1 MKRVSY
7 RIAGLVAA
15 LVVTASLHAAI
26 PATTRAERGGKF
38 IPLPEVARAL
48 SFGFDAALAD
58 FYWLWAVQTVGQRDA
73 DLTRDARDLSRL
85 IDVVTTLDPWVD
97 HPYRFAAVWLTDSE
111 QSVREANR
119 LLERGIAHH
128 PDDWR
133 NRYHLGFNHF
143 FYLQENRRA
152 ADVLEG
158 AVRLP
163 GAPAYLPR
171 LVARLRSKD
180 GNLEAAGV
188 FLEEMVRTAADDL
201 ERAQLQ
207 SALDEIEVEYRARS
221 LDRARGVYRE
231 RNGRDIASVA
241 DLVEGPGAVLAHL
254 PSAAPS
260 SQPIS
265 LRNGAEWTLEPDTRR
280 IVSDYYGRRYE
291 ISVHALDRQ
300 RNQEWRRLREGA
312 SDDA

>member
-1 MKRVSY
+1 MKRKSY

-48 SFGFDAALAD
+48 SFGFDAVLAD

-73 DLTRDARDLSRL
+73 DVARDAGDLARL

-128 PDDWR
+128 QDDWR
-133 NRYHLGFNHF
+133 NRYHLGFNQF

-171 LVARLRSKD
+171 LVARLRSED

-188 FLEEMVRTAADDL
+188 FLEEMVRTTADDL
-201 ERAQLQ
+201 ARAQFQ
-207 SALDEIEVEYRARS
+207 SALDEIEVEYWARS
-221 LDRARGVYRE
+221 LDRAREVYRE
-231 RNGRDIASVA
+231 REGRDITSVA
-241 DLVEGPGAVLAHL
+241 DLVEGPGAVLAQL

-260 SQPIS
+260 SLPAS
-265 LRNGAEWTLEPDTRR
+265 VRNEAGWTLEPDTRR
-280 IVSDYYGRRYE
+280 IVSGYYGRRYE
-291 ISVHALDRQ
+291 ISVHALDRK
-300 RNQEWRRLREGA
+300 RNQEWQRLREGA

>member
-1 MKRVSY
+1 MTAQDTGAAIQSAAEGNLSLWGNLSLGDPWFLALLPLFLLLFFSRARRRQEVAGRVPVLPVQHIKSL
-7 RIAGLVAA
+7 RQRVAWLPSALNWTA
-15 LVVTASLHAAI
+15 LVLVVI
-26 PATTRAERGGKF
+26 
-38 IPLPEVARAL
+38 
-48 SFGFDAALAD
+48 ALA
-58 FYWLWAVQTVGQRDA
+58 R
-73 DLTRDARDLSRL
+73 
-85 IDVVTTLDPWVD
+85 P
-97 HPYRFAAVWLTDSE
+97 
-111 QSVREANR
+111 
-119 LLERGIAHH
+119 
-128 PDDWR
+128 
-133 NRYHLGFNHF
+133 
-143 FYLQENRRA
+143 
-152 ADVLEG
+152 LEG
-158 AVRLP
+158 DVETSTQTEGVDIAL
-163 GAPAYLPR
+163 L
-171 LVARLRSKD
+171 LDRSSS
-180 GNLEAAGV
+180 
-188 FLEEMVRTAADDL
+188 MAADDL

-260 SQPIS
+260 SLPVS